1 MHIPN
6 LHKKHANFE
15 NMLGRIRREK
25 LAEIFNVFLK
35 DFGQRTPQNMQILKI
50 WELFLATKFACFT
63 CKFFFPQ
70 TPGLKSKP
78 QK

>member
-35 DFGQRTPQNMQILKI
+35 DFVQILKI
-50 WELFLATKFACFT
+50 WELFLALHVSHANFS
-63 CKFFFPQ
+63 FPK
-70 TPGLKSKP
+70 PGP
-78 QK
+78 